1 MLDKDTFINIV
12 RNTPLVSIDLII
24 ENPAGQILLG
34 KRNNK
39 PAKGY
44 WFVPGGRIIK
54 NETIEKAFQRISS
67 TELGATMKIQQASF
81 KGVYEHHYDQNF
93 SEDDSF
99 GTHYV
104 VLAYHFKINDS
115 IVFRTESQHES
126 FIWKTKEELLKDS
139 DVHQY
144 TKNYFTL
151 K

>member
-24 ENPAGQILLG
+24 ENQAGEILLG

-67 TELGATMKIQQASF
+67 TELGAAMKIQQASF
-81 KGVYEHHYDQNF
+81 KGVYEHLYDQNF

-104 VLAYHFKINDS
+104 VLAYHLKINDS
-115 IVFRTESQHES
+115 TVFRTESQHES

-144 TKNYFTL
+144 TKNYFIL